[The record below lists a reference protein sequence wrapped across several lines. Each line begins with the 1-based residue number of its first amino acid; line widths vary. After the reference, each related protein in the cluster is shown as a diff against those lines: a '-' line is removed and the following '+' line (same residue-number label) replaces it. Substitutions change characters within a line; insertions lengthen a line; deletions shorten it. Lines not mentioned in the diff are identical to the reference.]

1 MELDFAVR
9 DTGIGIPADQQDRLF
24 RPFSQVDAS
33 TTRRYGGTGLGLAS
47 QPAPGRDDGR
57 RIWVESEPG
66 RGSVFRFTVRCMAE
80 EGPLPP
86 WLEPRPTAA
95 DADSTAHPTPALS
108 APLRILVAEDNTVN
122 QKVVLLL
129 LSGLGY
135 TADVAANGL
144 EVLAALRRQPYDLVL
159 MDVRMPEMDGLEATR
174 RIRQE
179 WPDKGPRIVAMTAS
193 ALREDRDA
201 CLTAGMDDHLS
212 KPLALEDLRAALG
225 AALAFPPAP
234 PARP

>member
-1 MELDFAVR
+1 VELEIAVR
-9 DTGIGIPADQQDRLF
+9 DTGIGIPADRQDRLF
-24 RPFSQVDAS
+24 RPFSQVDSS
-33 TTRRYGGTGLGLAS
+33 TTRLYGGTGLGLALS
-47 QPAPGRDDGR
+47 RRLAEMLGG

-86 WLEPRPTAA
+86 WLEPRPAAA
-95 DADSTAHPTPALS
+95 DADSTARPPLALS
-108 APLRILVAEDNTVN
+108 APLRILVAEDHTIN
-122 QKVVLLL
+122 QKVILLL
-129 LSGLGY
+129 LSGFGY

-159 MDVRMPEMDGLEATR
+159 MDVQMPEMDGLEAAR

-193 ALREDRDA
+193 ARREDRDA
-201 CLTAGMDDHLS
+201 CLAAGMDDHLS
-212 KPLALEDLRAALG
+212 KPLALEELRAALG
-225 AALAFPPAP
+225 AAAAMPPSP
-234 PARP
+234 